1 MSNLKEKR
9 LNNLFNPK
17 SGNTLITPIDH
28 GFYMGA
34 VKGLED
40 PVGMIEKL
48 IKYKVDGTLMSFGLN
63 KIASQYFGTQD
74 YLPKIMTAD
83 YVIFGDIPGEPNKG
97 VLANSYY
104 SSVELAAKYNF
115 DAVKVLFS
123 WGTSVEQQ
131 MDVVKYIGALV
142 DECESYEMPLM
153 IEPVQMG
160 LNAPKEKGKDPKVIV
175 DACRI
180 ALELGADIL
189 KAPYT
194 GDKESFSQI
203 TKYSH
208 VPVIILGGP
217 KVDSIKGVLQMAK
230 DSLEAGGK
238 GTCFGRN
245 VWGDPNMENIIAALR
260 DITHK
265 NAEVDAVC
273 KKYNINN

>member
-17 SGNTLITPIDH
+17 SGNSLITPIDH

-40 PVGMIEKL
+40 PVAKIEEL
-48 IKYKVDGTLMSFGLN
+48 IKYQVDGTLMSFGLN
-63 KIASQYFGTQD
+63 KIASKYFGTQD

-83 YVIFGDIPGEPNKG
+83 YVIFGEVPGEPKG
-97 VLANSYY
+97 VLANTYY

-115 DAVKVLFS
+115 DAIKVLFS
-123 WGTSVEQQ
+123 WGTDLEQQ
-131 MDVVKYIGALV
+131 VDVIKYIGALV
-142 DECESYEMPLM
+142 EECDNYEMPIM

-160 LNAPKEKGKDPKVIV
+160 MNLPKEKGKDPKVIV

-217 KVDSIKGVLQMAK
+217 KVDSMKEVLQMAK
-230 DSLEAGGK
+230 DSLDAGGK

-245 VWGDPNMENIIAALR
+245 VWGDPDMKNIIGALKE
-260 DITHK
+260 ITHE
-265 NAEVDAVC
+265 NAEVDEVC
-273 KKYNINN
+273 KKYNIKS

>member
-9 LNNLFNPK
+9 ISNLFNPK

-40 PVGMIEKL
+40 PIGKIEEL

-63 KIASQYFGTQD
+63 KIASKYFGTQD

-83 YVIFGDIPGEPNKG
+83 YVIFGEVPGEPKS

-115 DAVKVLFS
+115 DAIKVLFS
-123 WGTSVEQQ
+123 WGTNLEQQ
-131 MDVVKYIGALV
+131 LDVIKYIGALV
-142 DECESYEMPLM
+142 EECDAYEMPLM

-160 LNAPKEKGKDPKVIV
+160 ANLPKEKGKDPKVIV

-194 GDKESFSQI
+194 GDKETFSQI

-217 KVDSIKGVLQMAK
+217 KVDSMKEVLQMAK
-230 DSLEAGGK
+230 DSLDAGGK

-245 VWGDPNMENIIAALR
+245 VWGDPNMKDIISALK

-265 NAEVDAVC
+265 KADVDEVC
-273 KKYNINN
+273 EKYNIES

>member
-9 LNNLFNPK
+9 ISNLFNPR
-17 SGNTLITPIDH
+17 SGNTLITPMDH

-40 PVGMIEKL
+40 PIGKIEEL
-48 IKYKVDGTLMSFGLN
+48 IKYKVDGTLISLGLN
-63 KIASQYFGTQD
+63 KIASKYFGTQD
-74 YLPKIMTAD
+74 FLPKIMTAD
-83 YVIFGDIPGEPNKG
+83 YAILGEIPGEPKG
-97 VLANSYY
+97 VLANTYF

-123 WGTSVEQQ
+123 WGTDLDQQ
-131 MDVVKYIGALV
+131 MDAIKYIAALV
-142 DECESYEMPLM
+142 EECDAYEMPLM

-160 LNAPKEKGKDPKVIV
+160 PNLPKEKGKDPKVIV

-194 GDKESFSQI
+194 GDKESFAQI

-217 KVDSIKGVLQMAK
+217 KVDSMKEVLQMAK
-230 DSLEAGGK
+230 DSLDAGGK

-245 VWGDPNMENIIAALR
+245 VWGDPNMKNIISALK

-265 NAEVDAVC
+265 KADVDEVC
-273 KKYNINN
+273 EKYNIES

>member
-17 SGNTLITPIDH
+17 SGNSLITPIDH

-40 PVGMIEKL
+40 PVAKIEEL
-48 IKYKVDGTLMSFGLN
+48 IKYQVDGTLMSFGLN
-63 KIASQYFGTQD
+63 KIASKYFGTQD

-83 YVIFGDIPGEPNKG
+83 YVIFGEIPGEPKG
-97 VLANSYY
+97 VLANTYY

-115 DAVKVLFS
+115 DAIKVLFS
-123 WGTSVEQQ
+123 WGTDLEQQ
-131 MDVVKYIGALV
+131 VDVIKYIGALV
-142 DECESYEMPLM
+142 EECDNYEMPIM

-160 LNAPKEKGKDPKVIV
+160 INLPKEKGKDPKVIV

-217 KVDSIKGVLQMAK
+217 KVDSMKEVLQMAK
-230 DSLEAGGK
+230 DSLDAGGK

-245 VWGDPNMENIIAALR
+245 VWGDPDMKSIIGALKE
-260 DITHK
+260 ITHE
-265 NAEVDAVC
+265 NAEVDEVC
-273 KKYNINN
+273 KKYNIKS

>member
-17 SGNTLITPIDH
+17 SGNSLITPIDH

-40 PVGMIEKL
+40 PVAKIEEL
-48 IKYKVDGTLMSFGLN
+48 IKYQVDGTLMSFGLN
-63 KIASQYFGTQD
+63 KIASKYFGTQD

-83 YVIFGDIPGEPNKG
+83 YVIFGEIPGEPKG
-97 VLANSYY
+97 VLANTYY

-115 DAVKVLFS
+115 DAIKVLFS
-123 WGTSVEQQ
+123 WGTDLEQQ
-131 MDVVKYIGALV
+131 VDVIKYIGALV
-142 DECESYEMPLM
+142 EECDNYEMPIM

-160 LNAPKEKGKDPKVIV
+160 INLPKEKGKDPKVIV

-217 KVDSIKGVLQMAK
+217 KVDSMKEVLQMAK
-230 DSLEAGGK
+230 DSLDAGGK

-245 VWGDPNMENIIAALR
+245 VWGDPDMKNIIGALKE
-260 DITHK
+260 ITHE
-265 NAEVDAVC
+265 NAEVDEVC
-273 KKYNINN
+273 KKYNIKS

>member
-17 SGNTLITPIDH
+17 SGNSLITPIDH

-40 PVGMIEKL
+40 PVAKIEEL
-48 IKYKVDGTLMSFGLN
+48 IKYQVDGTLMSFGLN
-63 KIASQYFGTQD
+63 KIASKYFGTQD

-83 YVIFGDIPGEPNKG
+83 YVIFGEIPGEPKG
-97 VLANSYY
+97 VLANTYY

-115 DAVKVLFS
+115 DAIKVLFS
-123 WGTSVEQQ
+123 WGTDLEQQ
-131 MDVVKYIGALV
+131 VDVIKYIGALV
-142 DECESYEMPLM
+142 EECDNYEMPIM

-160 LNAPKEKGKDPKVIV
+160 MNLPKEKGKDPKVIV

-217 KVDSIKGVLQMAK
+217 KVDSMKEVLQMAK
-230 DSLEAGGK
+230 DSLDAGGK

-245 VWGDPNMENIIAALR
+245 VWGDPDMKNIIGALKE
-260 DITHK
+260 ITHE
-265 NAEVDAVC
+265 NAEVDEVC
-273 KKYNINN
+273 KKYNIKS

>member
-17 SGNTLITPIDH
+17 SGNSLITPIDH

-48 IKYKVDGTLMSFGLN
+48 IKNKVDGTLMSFGLN
-63 KIASQYFGTQD
+63 KVASQYFGTQD

-83 YVIFGDIPGEPNKG
+83 YVLLGEVPGQPKG
-97 VLANSYY
+97 VLANTYF

-115 DAVKVLFS
+115 DAIKVLFS
-123 WGTSVEQQ
+123 WGTDLAQQ
-131 MDVVKYIGALV
+131 MDVIKYIGALV
-142 DECESYEMPLM
+142 EECDAYEMPIM

-160 LNAPKEKGKDPKVIV
+160 PNLPKEKGKDPKIIT

-203 TKYSH
+203 TKNSH

-217 KVDSIKGVLQMAK
+217 KVDSIKGVMQMAK
-230 DSLEAGGK
+230 DSLDAGGK

-245 VWGDPNMENIIAALR
+245 VWGAENMEDIVSALKE
-260 DITHK
+260 ITHE
-265 NAEVDAVC
+265 NADVDEVC
-273 KKYNINN
+273 KKYNLE

>member
-9 LNNLFNPK
+9 MQNLFNAESGK
-17 SGNTLITPIDH
+17 SLITPIDH

-48 IKYKVDGTLMSFGLN
+48 IEYKVDGTLMSFGLN
-63 KIASQYFGTQD
+63 KIASKYFGTQD

-83 YVIFGDIPGEPNKG
+83 YVLFGEIPGELKG

-115 DAVKVLFS
+115 DAIKVLFS
-123 WGTSVEQQ
+123 WGTDVEQQ
-131 MDVVKYIGALV
+131 MDVIKYIGALV
-142 DECESYEMPLM
+142 EECESYEMPLM

-160 LNAPKEKGKDPKVIV
+160 TNLPKEKGKDPKVII

-180 ALELGADIL
+180 AVELGADIL

-217 KVDSIKGVLQMAK
+217 KAKNLKDVLITTK
-230 DSLEAGGK
+230 DSLDAGGK

-245 VWGDPNMENIIAALR
+245 VWGDPNVKNIIAALKE
-260 DITHK
+260 ITHQ
-265 NAEVDAVC
+265 NAEVDEVW
-273 KKYNINN
+273 KKYNLG